1 MFEASQHHRPA
12 LAAWL
17 ARVFR
22 RLSVCARS
30 AVGDTERPGAI
41 TADGDRRFP
50 RQQLLE
56 GNPMRRSRFTENEI
70 LHLLYEAS
78 AGVSVAEICST
89 AGVSLRTFYRWRRRF
104 GGLSVPAIMQMK
116 DLAAENL
123 RLRGLVSNLVERL
136 RTPAAKTSPE
146 PTTSPTV
153 PPVRD
158 KAREQRRAIEIAAE
172 KCGGALTGRF
182 ASVRVNP

>member
-1 MFEASQHHRPA
+1 
-12 LAAWL
+12 
-17 ARVFR
+17 
-22 RLSVCARS
+22 
-30 AVGDTERPGAI
+30 
-41 TADGDRRFP
+41 
-50 RQQLLE
+50 LLE
-56 GNPMRRSRFTENEI
+56 GDPMRRSRFTENEI

-104 GGLSVPAIMQMK
+104 GDLNVPAVMQMK

-136 RTPAAKTSPE
+136 RTPAANTSPE